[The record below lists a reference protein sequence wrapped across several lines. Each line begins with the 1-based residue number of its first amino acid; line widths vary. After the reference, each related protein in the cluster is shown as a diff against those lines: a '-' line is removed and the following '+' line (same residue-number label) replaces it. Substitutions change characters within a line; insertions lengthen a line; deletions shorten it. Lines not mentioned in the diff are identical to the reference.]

1 MLPRLLVTTIAAFLM
16 LAPAASAADLWD
28 GVWNTKNKFGSPRLN
43 LTQDGRAVNGRYR
56 DDGGAVKG
64 TIGGTLSD
72 HKTVWTGTYRQSD
85 GGDKGKF
92 EVELQSDGTSFE
104 GWFKSC
110 GRFTCSKKYRWT
122 GESASQ

>member
-1 MLPRLLVTTIAAFLM
+1 VTTIAAFLM

-64 TIGGTLSD
+64 TIGGMLSD
-72 HKTVWTGTYRQSD
+72 HKTVWTGTYRDND

-92 EVELQSDGTSFE
+92 EVELQGDRTSFV

-110 GRFTCSKKYRWT
+110 GTFGCSKKYRWT